1 MRCRLGLP
9 AIAFD
14 FANRDALAGILMTY
28 YRVTLILAHP
38 IEISM
43 RLLQPVPAIQRVA
56 GFLLGYPF
64 EGIPNAGSN
73 LQEYNV

>member
-9 AIAFD
+9 AITFD
-14 FANRDALAGILMTY
+14 FAIRDVLAGILMIY

-43 RLLQPVPAIQRVA
+43 RSLHPVPAIQRVA
-56 GFLLGYPF
+56 
-64 EGIPNAGSN
+64 
-73 LQEYNV
+73 